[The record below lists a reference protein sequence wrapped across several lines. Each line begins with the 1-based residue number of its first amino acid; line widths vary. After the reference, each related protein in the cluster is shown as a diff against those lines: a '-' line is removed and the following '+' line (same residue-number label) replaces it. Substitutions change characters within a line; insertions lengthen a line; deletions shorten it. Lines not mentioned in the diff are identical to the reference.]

1 MGDPRF
7 GWADGGYAVG
17 AVTNKAAED
26 LAATWFK
33 HECVLIQGAGESPY
47 GDPVPGV
54 EVPFGGFVR
63 QSTQR
68 VVSPTGEELVTT
80 TTVSCP
86 LRLEAEIGDHVR
98 LPAPFAGTWEITQ
111 RSAHEG
117 AGNLTPDHQKLYLT
131 VAAGA

>member
-1 MGDPRF
+1 M
-7 GWADGGYAVG
+7 G

-47 GDPVPGV
+47 GESLGV

-98 LPAPFAGTWEITQ
+98 LPAPFSGKWEITQ